1 MLKVTQFYAR
11 SFDLDHLDVFW
22 EVEDFVGDIRQFNFY
37 LSRSESPSG
46 PWELLAGPFKDQYYF
61 RDISTVMMHKWRSL
75 YYKLE
80 IEDVV
85 NHEREEFGPTSQLPE
100 PDLIALEIM
109 RQEDVLFREHVGR
122 QVWLFPVRTFGA
134 NCVCFDRVSGRRTK
148 SNCLNC
154 YDTGYLGGFL
164 SPIGCFV
171 QIDPNANAPSNTP
184 YGEQQ
189 VNTTSAR
196 LISFPP
202 IKPKDI
208 LVEAENKRWR
218 VITVSTTQRLRS
230 VVHQE
235 LTLHEIP
242 RGDVEYKLPINVGDL
257 TTLTLAAERNFT
269 NPQHVDA
276 ASDLQHIEAVY
287 GYQPR
292 GTTR

>member
-1 MLKVTQFYAR
+1 MLKVSQFYAR

-22 EVEDFVGDIRQFNFY
+22 EIEDFVGNVRQFDFY
-37 LSRSESPSG
+37 LRRSESGYG

-61 RDISTVMMHKWRSL
+61 RDISTALLHKWRTL
-75 YYKLE
+75 YYQLE
-80 IEDVV
+80 VKDLVSGESAF
-85 NHEREEFGPTSQLPE
+85 FGPTAQLAE

-122 QVWLFPVRTFGA
+122 RNWLFPVRTFGA
-134 NCVCFDRVSGRRTK
+134 RCTCFDRVSGRRTK
-148 SNCLNC
+148 ANCLNC

-164 SPIGCFV
+164 SPIECFV
-171 QIDPNANAPSNTP
+171 QVDPNANSPSNTT

-202 IKPKDI
+202 VKPKDI

-218 VITVSTTQRLRS
+218 VTTVATTQRLRA

-242 RGDVEYKLPINVGDL
+242 RGDVEYKLPINIGDL
-257 TTLTLAAERNFT
+257 TALSPSAERNFT

-276 ASDLQHIEAVY
+276 ASDLQHIMAVY